1 MPVYPVKLPDSMR
14 DVARKGAEIAL
25 YYLLRQNLPDNY
37 TAIYNVEWLCK
48 HSAADIVD
56 PYTKSRLNPTEYP
69 IGETDFILASS
80 QGVLVLEVK
89 GGSVFIEKGTW
100 YSMDREGRSHEIEN
114 PLNQARRNM
123 FALISSLGGCPGF
136 RNRFVPF
143 GYAVVLGQ
151 TEIWPEEIPD
161 QRLFIFEEQVGNE
174 LIGRLQELQG
184 YWRHLWQ
191 EYRGKQLPG
200 LESGDLA
207 KIVELFA
214 PTTSLRK
221 RPARAELDQFKE
233 EVFELTENQLDVLKC
248 RDGNR
253 KAVITGG
260 AGTGKS
266 LLAMEKARKISGLG
280 YKTLFTCPNRML
292 AKYVNL
298 QLQKVENLDIMNFH
312 SLCYQWGKKAGI
324 GDLIDPDHPGVK
336 KIPFDYYR
344 KTLPEVLFDAA
355 HVIDDKYEAIIVDE
369 AQEMES
375 LYWTALQSCLAEDEA
390 VFYIFCDPT
399 QAIWHHGHALPF
411 QEPTF
416 RLYKN
421 LRNSRKV
428 FSQLQKLCAE
438 PGYEAGCTNDGE
450 FEAIVLTED
459 ENLLIRLEKLLGYLV
474 NQGFSLKEI
483 AIVTGKSRD
492 TSELAAVNNIGSFK
506 LTSDL
511 YNTEDRVLF
520 SSARRFR
527 GMEAMAVIMVEVDY
541 IVDLEKLKSEL
552 GDRFKYGN
560 DQEMM
565 KNIATETL
573 LIGMSR
579 AQHSLYM
586 VVDRKTLEDLK
597 GLGLNL

>member
-1 MPVYPVKLPDSMR
+1 MPVYPEKLHESASSDSH
-14 DVARKGAEIAL
+14 KGAEIAL
-25 YYLLRQNLPDNY
+25 YYLLRQSLPDNY
-37 TAIYNVEWLCK
+37 AAIYNVEWLCK
-48 HSAADIVD
+48 QSAADIVD
-56 PYTKSRLNPTEYP
+56 PYTKSRFNPKEYP
-69 IGETDFILASS
+69 MGETDFILASP

-89 GGSVFIEKGTW
+89 GGSVFVEKGAW
-100 YSMDREGRSHEIEN
+100 YSMDREGRSHEIDN

-123 FALISSLGGCPGF
+123 FALINSLKCCPKF
-136 RNRFVPF
+136 RNRFIPV

-151 TEIWPEEIPD
+151 TEKWPEEIPD
-161 QRLFIFEEQVGNE
+161 QRILIFEEQVSNE
-174 LIGRLQELQG
+174 LIKRLQELQG

-191 EYRGKQLPG
+191 EYRGEQLPG
-200 LESGDLA
+200 LESGDLE

-214 PTTSLRK
+214 PTTSIKK
-221 RPARAELDQFKE
+221 RPARYKLDQFKE
-233 EVFELTENQLDVLKC
+233 EVFELTENQFEVLKGL
-248 RDGNR
+248 DGNR
-253 KAVITGG
+253 KAVIIGG
-260 AGTGKS
+260 AGTGKT
-266 LLAMEKARKISGLG
+266 LLAMEKAKKMAECG

-298 QLQKVENLDIMNFH
+298 QLQRVENLDIMNFH

-324 GDLIDPDHPGVK
+324 GDLIDPDQPGGK

-344 KTLPEVLFDAA
+344 KILPETLFDAA
-355 HVIDDKYEAIIVDE
+355 QETDDKYEAVIVDE
-369 AQEMES
+369 AQEMEG
-375 LYWTALQSCLAEDEA
+375 LYWTALQGCLTEDEA

-399 QAIWHHGHALPF
+399 QVIWHHGHDLPF

-428 FSQLQKLCAE
+428 FSQLQKLCDD
-438 PGYEAGCTNDGE
+438 PGYESGCTHDGE
-450 FEAIVLTED
+450 FKTIILAKD
-459 ENLLIRLEKLLGYLV
+459 ENLLVRLDKLLEYLV
-474 NQGFSLKEI
+474 NREFSVKEI

-492 TSELAAVNNIGSFK
+492 TSKLAEVDSIGRFS

-511 YNTEDRVLF
+511 YNTEERVLF

-527 GMEAMAVIMVEVDY
+527 GMEAMAVIMIEVDY

-552 GDRFKYGN
+552 GDSFKYSDN
-560 DQEMM
+560 QEIMQ
-565 KNIATETL
+565 KIATETL

-586 VVDRKTLEDLK
+586 VVDRETLQDLK
-597 GLGLNL
+597 GLELNL